1 VRSDSGPVLLGFV
14 HAVLL
19 VFLGD
24 RLCVVVGV
32 PDGVRQDILVGVVR
46 ITVPLL
52 LLLRIVSIR

>member
-32 PDGVRQDILVGVVR
+32 PDGVWQDILVGVVR

>member
-1 VRSDSGPVLLGFV
+1 MRSDSGPVLLGFV

-24 RLCVVVGV
+24 RLCVVVRV
-32 PDGVRQDILVGVVR
+32 PDGVWQDILVGVVR